1 MLGQEEIEQDKKEAL
16 IQNQNIETKNMEAKD
31 EGKDEGNEN
40 KGKEN
45 NLSKRLSEI
54 SKEVKENISNANIEY
69 IDLREYFNISDQD
82 IDEYFRDKD
91 SIDLNL
97 LSMLSNA
104 FGVSNFEDDVRSIIT
119 NFIESYNYTY
129 TVDLKGN
136 ISVFKDIPNEE
147 FKVALVSHID
157 EVGFIVSEKYK
168 YPYVKVEPIGGWD
181 IRNLLSS
188 KVVIKTKSGYVKGVF
203 ASLPPHI
210 KKDFNLKE
218 FNDLYVDVDC
228 NYDLVDVGDP
238 LTLES
243 YFEVI
248 SPYSVIGKAFDNRVG
263 TYINLHL
270 LKNIDPSVDVL
281 HIFTVQEELGLR
293 GARFILN
300 NEKFNADL
308 IIILET
314 TSGESPYTDSQV
326 SYVSKGPVL
335 TIMDKS
341 YIANPKLIDFVKFIA
356 NSLDIPLQIKKP
368 NIGGTDA
375 GYLQDLGNTIVISVP
390 AKYIHTNYQIV
401 HLTDIQN
408 TIKLV
413 KNIIQNADFIKY
425 LKDIQI

>member
-1 MLGQEEIEQDKKEAL
+1 MYNIESKGLDQDKNENLIEKKDIKKQAL
-16 IQNQNIETKNMEAKD
+16 ENQVIENQGLEDKNKTKNNGEKN
-31 EGKDEGNEN
+31 NEN
-40 KGKEN
+40 N
-45 NLSKRLSEI
+45 SL
-54 SKEVKENISNANIEY
+54 EY
-69 IDLREYFNISDQD
+69 LNLREYFNITDQD
-82 IDEYFRDKD
+82 IDEYFKDKD

-97 LSMLSNA
+97 LSSLSNA
-104 FGVSNFEDDVRSIIT
+104 FGVSNFEDDVKAIIT
-119 NFIESYNYTY
+119 NFIENYNYAY
-129 TVDLKGN
+129 TIDLKGN

-157 EVGFIVSEKYK
+157 EVGFIVSEKCK

-181 IRNLLSS
+181 IKNLLSS

-210 KKDFNLKE
+210 KKDFNVKE
-218 FNDLYVDVDC
+218 FNDLYVDVDY

-248 SPYSVIGKAFDNRVG
+248 SPYSVMGKAFDNRVG

-270 LKNIDPSVDVL
+270 LRNIDPYVDVL

-300 NEKFNADL
+300 NEKFKADL

-314 TSGESPYTDSQV
+314 TSAESPYIDSQV
-326 SYVSKGPVL
+326 SFVSKGPVL
-335 TIMDKS
+335 TLMDKS

-356 NSLDIPLQIKKP
+356 NSLDIPWQIKKP

-408 TIKLV
+408 TIKLI
-413 KNIIQNADFIKY
+413 KNIIQNTDFIKY

>member
-1 MLGQEEIEQDKKEAL
+1 MKE
-16 IQNQNIETKNMEAKD
+16 
-31 EGKDEGNEN
+31 
-40 KGKEN
+40 KEVGV
-45 NLSKRLSEI
+45 KQTVLSEVA
-54 SKEVKENISNANIEY
+54 KEVKENFTESNLNAT
-69 IDLREYFNISDQD
+69 DLREYFKISDED
-82 IDEYFRDKD
+82 IDNYLKELDP
-91 SIDLNL
+91 IDLDL
-97 LSMLSNA
+97 LASLSNA
-104 FGVSNFEDDVRSIIT
+104 FGVSNFEDDVKNIIT
-119 NFIESYNYTY
+119 NFIENYNYTY
-129 TVDLKGN
+129 TVDIKGN
-136 ISVFKDIPNEE
+136 ITVFKDIPQEE

-157 EVGFIVSEKYK
+157 EVGFIVSEKVK

-181 IRNLLSS
+181 IKNLLSS
-188 KVVIKTKSGYVKGVF
+188 KVVIKTKTGYVKGVF

-210 KKDFNLKE
+210 KKEFNIKE
-218 FNDLYVDVDC
+218 FSDLYVDVDC
-228 NYDLVDVGDP
+228 NYDLVDMGDP
-238 LTLES
+238 LLLES

-248 SPYSVIGKAFDNRVG
+248 SPYSVMGKAFDNRVG

-270 LKNIDPSVDVL
+270 LKNIEPFVDVL

-300 NEKFNADL
+300 NERFRANL

-314 TSGESPYTDSQV
+314 TSAESPYTDSQV

-341 YIANPKLIDFVKFIA
+341 YIANPKFIEFVKFIA

-375 GYLQDLGNTIVISVP
+375 GYLQDLANTIIISVP

-408 TIKLV
+408 TIRLV
-413 KNIIQNADFIKY
+413 KNIIQNADFVKY
-425 LKDIQI
+425 LKDLTVI

>member
-1 MLGQEEIEQDKKEAL
+1 MKEK
-16 IQNQNIETKNMEAKD
+16 EVGTKQTV
-31 EGKDEGNEN
+31 
-40 KGKEN
+40 
-45 NLSKRLSEI
+45 LSEVA
-54 SKEVKENISNANIEY
+54 KEVRENLYESNINAV
-69 IDLREYFNISDQD
+69 DLREYFKISDED
-82 IDEYFRDKD
+82 IDNYLKELDP
-91 SIDLNL
+91 IDLDL
-97 LSMLSNA
+97 LASLSNA
-104 FGVSNFEDDVRSIIT
+104 FGVSNFEDDVKNIIT
-119 NFIESYNYTY
+119 NFIENYNYTY
-129 TVDLKGN
+129 TLDIKGN
-136 ISVFKDIPNEE
+136 ITVFKDIPQEE

-157 EVGFIVSEKYK
+157 EVGFIVSEKVK

-181 IRNLLSS
+181 VKNLLSS

-210 KKDFNLKE
+210 KKEFSVKE
-218 FNDLYVDVDC
+218 FSDLYVDVDC
-228 NYDLVDVGDP
+228 NYDLIEIGDP
-238 LTLES
+238 LLLES

-248 SPYSVIGKAFDNRVG
+248 SPYSVMGKAFDNRVG

-270 LKNIDPSVDVL
+270 LKNIDPFVDVL

-300 NEKFNADL
+300 NERFRANL

-314 TSGESPYTDSQV
+314 TSAESPYTDSQV

-341 YIANPKLIDFVKFIA
+341 YIANPKFIEFVKFIA

-375 GYLQDLGNTIVISVP
+375 GYLQDLANTIIISVP

-401 HLTDIQN
+401 HLVDIQN
-408 TIKLV
+408 TIKLI
-413 KNIIQNADFIKY
+413 KNIIRNADFIKY
-425 LKDIQI
+425 LKDITVL